1 MKIGIIGGGNM
12 GCVIAT
18 KFSQKHEVTLYT
30 NLIDKLPLY
39 KKDMKVYL
47 EDNDSYYQANI
58 KCVTS
63 SLEELCK
70 KSDYIFITFPSFL
83 FEQLCKDILPFLNER
98 HHLFFVPGSGGA
110 ELFFKDVLAKGVTI
124 SGLQRVHSVARII
137 DFGELTKETG
147 LRKELYVASI
157 PNSFNKEAVNIVE
170 ELYGIKTT
178 SLDNYLNITLINSNP
193 ILHTSR
199 LYSIFKD
206 YESVHEYKKLPLFY
220 EEWSNE
226 SSELLIKMDN
236 ELFHM
241 FDCFEDRGLPI
252 KQIKPLLEHY
262 ESTNAIE
269 MTNKIR
275 SINSLKGLTTPS
287 VKLENGNYIPD
298 LSSRYF
304 TADFPD
310 GLDILLAFART
321 LNLDCPNMHLVT
333 SWYHRI
339 TNTRVKFDLSSF
351 GFKEIEDLLIFYK

>member
-30 NLIDKLPLY
+30 NLTDKLPLY

-47 EDNDSYYQANI
+47 EDKDLYYQANI
-58 KCVTS
+58 KCITS
-63 SLEELCK
+63 SLEELCE

-83 FEQLCKDILPFLNER
+83 FEQLNKDLYPHLTNR

-137 DFGELTKETG
+137 DFGELTKESG

-157 PNSFNKEAVNIVE
+157 PNPFNKEAAKIVE
-170 ELYGIKTT
+170 ELYNIKTVA
-178 SLDNYLNITLINSNP
+178 LDNYLNITLINSNP

-199 LYSIFKD
+199 LYSIYKD
-206 YESVHEYKKLPLFY
+206 YEDVHKYEALPLFY

-226 SSELLIKMDN
+226 TSELLINMDH
-236 ELFHM
+236 ELFTI
-241 FDCFEDRGLPI
+241 FDYFGERGLPV

-287 VKLENGNYIPD
+287 VKLDDGNYIPD

-310 GLDILLAFART
+310 GLDILLSFADF
-321 LNLDCPNMHLVT
+321 LNLDCPHMTEVSN
-333 SWYHRI
+333 WYHRI
-339 TNTRVKFDLSSF
+339 TNTTRVFKLSNFFSN
-351 GFKEIEDLLIFYK
+351 KDELLSLYKM